1 MTVTAR
7 DGATATWRLLLQEP
21 EQGAG
26 RDAQTLAKL
35 QAFLDEH
42 AAPAEGG
49 GAAAAAAAPQQ
60 HATPAQPPRSPRLGR
75 VCSPSQEPNV
85 PSAARDPSA
94 ADQYIARLRC
104 AAACR

>member
-1 MTVTAR
+1 MTVTG
-7 DGATATWRLLLQEP
+7 DHGATATWRLLLQEP
-21 EQGAG
+21 EQGPG
-26 RDAQTLAKL
+26 RDAQTLTKL

-42 AAPAEGG
+42 AAPAEG

-60 HATPAQPPRSPRLGR
+60 HATPAQPSRSPRLGR

-85 PSAARDPSA
+85 PAAAQDPAA

-104 AAACR
+104 GPPWR